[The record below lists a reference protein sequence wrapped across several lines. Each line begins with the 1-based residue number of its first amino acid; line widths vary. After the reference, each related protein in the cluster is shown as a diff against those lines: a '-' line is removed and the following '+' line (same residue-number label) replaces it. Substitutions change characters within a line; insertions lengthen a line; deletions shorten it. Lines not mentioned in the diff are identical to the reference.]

1 MAFLDIS
8 AEMNPGILLYSSLN
22 FLSLQ
27 EKLAIIAMMKITM
40 LKQQKNPAN
49 IFFLQFSLS
58 YFSDYLSISVS
69 GILRI
74 LA

>member
-27 EKLAIIAMMKITM
+27 EKIAIIAMMKITM
-40 LKQQKNPAN
+40 LE
-49 IFFLQFSLS
+49 
-58 YFSDYLSISVS
+58 
-69 GILRI
+69 
-74 LA
+74 